1 MVAALTLDGVSKRYG
16 GFQAVSDLSFEVEK
30 GTICGFL
37 GPNGAGKTSTLRMI
51 LGLQP
56 ATSGRIEILGADDGR
71 KVRDR
76 IGFLPEERGLYKKM
90 TPVDAIAFFGGL
102 KGLPASEGRKRAR
115 EMLTQMGLGDAQKKK
130 MKELSKGMAQ
140 KVQLIAS
147 VVHRP
152 EFVIL
157 DEPFSGLD
165 PMNQQG
171 LEAMIRALAADGA
184 TVLFSTHV
192 MQHAERL
199 CDKVVLLARGKKAFE
214 GTVDEA
220 RATSPRFLELEGA
233 LDVAAV
239 SALPG
244 VSGVEILAEHD
255 GARTL
260 RAGLAQGAGGQE
272 ALKSAFL
279 TGLDVR
285 RFQIKEPTLH
295 DAFIAL
301 TGDHPDED
309 QSVAR
314 DGARDALKA
323 EAAR

>member
-1 MVAALTLDGVSKRYG
+1 MMTTALTLEGVSKRYG
-16 GFQAVSDLSFEVEK
+16 DFQAVRDLSFQVGK

-37 GPNGAGKTSTLRMI
+37 GPNGAGKTSTIRMI
-51 LGLQP
+51 LGLQSSS
-56 ATSGRIEILGADDGR
+56 SGRIEILGTDDGR

-90 TPVDAIAFFGGL
+90 TPIDAIAFFGSL
-102 KGLPASEGRKRAR
+102 KGVPLAEGRKRAKT
-115 EMLTQMGLGDAQKKK
+115 MLEAQGLGASSKKK

-165 PMNQQG
+165 PVNQQG
-171 LEAMIRALAADGA
+171 LEQVIRGLAEDGA

-199 CDKVVLLARGKKAFE
+199 CDKVVLLARGQKAFE
-214 GTVDEA
+214 GTVAEA

-233 LDVAAV
+233 IDAAQA
-239 SALPG
+239 STLPG
-244 VSGVEILAEHD
+244 VSGVEVVSEAD
-255 GARTL
+255 GVRVLKASL
-260 RAGLAQGAGGQE
+260 GGNAQGQE
-272 ALKSAFL
+272 ALKAAFL
-279 TGLDVR
+279 GGLDVR
-285 RFQIKEPTLH
+285 RFELKEPSLH
-295 DAFIAL
+295 DAFIGL
-301 TGDHPDED
+301 TGDHPDQD
-309 QSVAR
+309 QSVKVA
-314 DGARDALKA
+314 GV

>member
-1 MVAALTLDGVSKRYG
+1 MTAALTLEGVSKRYG
-16 GFQAVSDLSFEVEK
+16 DFQAVRDLSFQVEK

-56 ATSGRIEILGADDGR
+56 VTEGRIEVLGAEDGR

-90 TPVDAIAFFGGL
+90 TPIDAIAFFGSL
-102 KGLPASEGRKRAR
+102 KGVPLAEGRKRAR
-115 EMLTQMGLGDAQKKK
+115 DMLEAQGLGASRNKK

-165 PMNQQG
+165 PVNQQG
-171 LEAMIRALAADGA
+171 LEQVIRGLAADGA

-199 CDKVVLLARGKKAFE
+199 CDKVVLLARGRKAFE
-214 GTVDEA
+214 GSVDEA
-220 RATSPRFLELEGA
+220 RSSTARFLELEGEI
-233 LDVAAV
+233 DPAAV
-239 SALPG
+239 AALPG
-244 VSGVEILAEHD
+244 VGAVETITDLGGV
-255 GARTL
+255 RVL
-260 RAGLAQGAGGQE
+260 RAALQPGAEGQA
-272 ALKSAFL
+272 ALKAAFL
-279 TGLDVR
+279 GGLDVR
-285 RFQIKEPTLH
+285 RFELRQPTLH
-295 DAFIAL
+295 DAFIHL
-301 TGDHPDED
+301 TGDRPDVD
-309 QSVAR
+309 QSVKTQ
-314 DGARDALKA
+314 GA